1 MSITVKLEYKD
12 LPATGV
18 IGAADNDLDLLIT
31 ATGTTKV
38 DKLTLG
44 VDFNDLTFTKVANDW
59 SVTHK
64 DIDDVTL
71 LLKDIERLENGTKG
85 LALDVTGDA
94 GEVYALL
101 ATALGKADVT
111 PELMGIALSLKDAG
125 KTDLEVAQTILD
137 STVYKQDALGSSN
150 ETLVKQIYK
159 NILGTTPSFA
169 DLVYFTTELDKGTFT
184 QAQLLE
190 LASNLELTRDAS
202 HINLVGMS
210 SIEYTPIA
218 G

>member
-31 ATGTTKV
+31 ATGTNKV

-59 SVTHK
+59 AVTHK

-85 LALDVTGDA
+85 LALDVTGAA

-125 KTDLEVAQTILD
+125 KSDLEVAQVILD
-137 STVYKQDALGSSN
+137 STVYKQDV
-150 ETLVKQIYK
+150 LV
-159 NILGTTPSFA
+159 
-169 DLVYFTTELDKGTFT
+169 DLFD
-184 QAQLLE
+184 
-190 LASNLELTRDAS
+190 
-202 HINLVGMS
+202 
-210 SIEYTPIA
+210 
-218 G
+218 